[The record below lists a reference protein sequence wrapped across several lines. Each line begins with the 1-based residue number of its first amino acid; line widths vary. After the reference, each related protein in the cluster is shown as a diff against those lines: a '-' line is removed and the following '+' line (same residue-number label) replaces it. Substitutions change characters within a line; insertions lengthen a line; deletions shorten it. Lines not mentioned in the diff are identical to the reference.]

1 MKNCSNVLVLRH
13 LGEESRRRRRNREE
27 EGIVLRK
34 SYCEEKDLY
43 TRNTDYETMHCERIR
58 EAAGRF

>member
-34 SYCEEKDLY
+34 SYCGKAL
-43 TRNTDYETMHCERIR
+43 R
-58 EAAGRF
+58 ELEFTYL